1 VGKLGDTLR
10 ERRISLG
17 VSLTQAEDGTRIR
30 ARLIEA
36 LEDGDYARLPNPG
49 YVRGYISSYA
59 RFLNLDPIPLLALYK
74 SETGAGRFHEL
85 DLPQAD
91 EVVVPT
97 GQQHAMPARS
107 ALVTVLVIAL
117 LALAAWAAV
126 RVWRGPEPTPPEPA
140 EVAESAAATSNAAPA
155 DEAGGPS
162 TKPATA
168 LEPFTLKVV
177 VSKDGASWV
186 KVTIDDKQAYE
197 GTLTGGQSKSFEVAK
212 SSTVAVGKPSSVTI
226 LRDGKR
232 VKIPASD
239 DTPTVVL
246 KATKTE

>member
-1 VGKLGDTLR
+1 MGKLGDTLR

-17 VSLTQAEDGTRIR
+17 VSLTQAEEGTRIR

-49 YVRGYISSYA
+49 YVRGYVSSYA
-59 RFLNLDPIPLLALYK
+59 RFLNLDPVPLLALYK

-85 DLPQAD
+85 NLPQAD
-91 EVVVPT
+91 EAVAPT

-117 LALAAWAAV
+117 VALAAWAAM

-140 EVAESAAATSNAAPA
+140 EIAGSAVATPNAVPA
-155 DEAGGPS
+155 DEAGAPS
-162 TKPATA
+162 SKPATA
-168 LEPFTLKVV
+168 LEPFSLRVV

-186 KVTIDDKQAYE
+186 KVTIDGKQAYE
-197 GTLTGGQSKSFEVAK
+197 GTLAGGQGKSFEVAQ
-212 SSTVAVGKPSSVTI
+212 SATVAVGKPSSVTI
-226 LRDGKR
+226 FRDGKR

-246 KATKTE
+246 KATKAE